1 MFKRWLNRLLPKKK
15 IYYRHVFLKKIIA
28 IWLQRIFKILF
39 LLYTKWTICQREK
52 KIRSIT
58 LKMIH
63 YWNNLF
69 VNQLFYHIST
79 YEINYQKKERYSS
92 QGGEE
97 KWKEEQYGSKHKF
110 KETWR
115 SNRPPFCLDYKS
127 GLALEFPANR
137 TSSKIDLRN
146 YNRLSELYNRTYVIV
161 ASSPSAITGH
171 RSAKLAIKPYL

>member
-15 IYYRHVFLKKIIA
+15 NLLWTRISKKIIA

-39 LLYTKWTICQREK
+39 LLYTKWIICQREK
-52 KIRSIT
+52 KIRNIT

-115 SNRPPFCLDYKS
+115 SNRPFAWITNLALLSNSQPT
-127 GLALEFPANR
+127 GLARKSIFVITIDFQSFIIER
-137 TSSKIDLRN
+137 T
-146 YNRLSELYNRTYVIV
+146 
-161 ASSPSAITGH
+161 
-171 RSAKLAIKPYL
+171 